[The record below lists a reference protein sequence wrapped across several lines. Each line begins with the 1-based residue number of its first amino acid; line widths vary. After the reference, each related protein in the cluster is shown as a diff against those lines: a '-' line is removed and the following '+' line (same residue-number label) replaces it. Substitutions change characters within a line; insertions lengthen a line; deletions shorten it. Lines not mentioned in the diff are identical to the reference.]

1 MERRAAARAQSRLFV
16 QTIRILL
23 SMRSKIATDLERRR
37 SERLAEMSPAERVAM
52 AERLG
57 EEAVA
62 SYMMAHAVDRATA
75 IAQIKATHRLGRRF
89 SASAAD

>member
-1 MERRAAARAQSRLFV
+1 M

-23 SMRSKIATDLERRR
+23 SMRSKIAADLERRR
-37 SERLAEMSPAERVAM
+37 SERLAAMSPAERVAM
-52 AERLG
+52 AQRLG

-62 SYMMAHAVDRATA
+62 SYMLAHGVDRATA
-75 IAQIKATHRLGRRF
+75 IAQIKATHRLGRRH